1 MTRFWWHHL
10 IISYRFSPTSVTNI
24 VRWWFEKTVKAPI
37 FESSDFFTPEFI
49 EDNRALGI
57 GREWFKN
64 NRIGSDGFI
73 QLSYQIAFRL
83 IRNDP
88 VSVYE
93 SCGTAAFKHG
103 RTETIRPV
111 TKESDDLILAYI
123 KVSYTLFHIIWITS
137 PDPTKTVIWMGGARF
152 RVMWIRLYYRTFLLN
167 NFIC

>member
-1 MTRFWWHHL
+1 MKQKFW
-10 IISYRFSPTSVTNI
+10 IRISKLLFPEFSISPSGSYDLTLVTKDVTNI
-24 VRWWFEKTVKAPI
+24 DVGDKISVQAPI

-49 EDNRALGI
+49 EENRALGI
-57 GREWFKN
+57 GREWFKS

-123 KVSYTLFHIIWITS
+123 KVCNTLVH
-137 PDPTKTVIWMGGARF
+137 M
-152 RVMWIRLYYRTFLLN
+152 
-167 NFIC
+167 ICSI

>member
-1 MTRFWWHHL
+1 MLFPEFS
-10 IISYRFSPTSVTNI
+10 ISPSESYDFTLVTKNVTNI
-24 VRWWFEKTVKAPI
+24 DVGDKINVQAPI

-49 EDNRALGI
+49 EENRALGI
-57 GREWFKN
+57 GREWFKS

-123 KVSYTLFHIIWITS
+123 KVCY
-137 PDPTKTVIWMGGARF
+137 A
-152 RVMWIRLYYRTFLLN
+152 
-167 NFIC
+167 

>member
-1 MTRFWWHHL
+1 MLFPEFS
-10 IISYRFSPTSVTNI
+10 ISPSGSYDLTLVTKDVTNI
-24 VRWWFEKTVKAPI
+24 DVGDKISVQAPI

-49 EDNRALGI
+49 EENRALGI
-57 GREWFKN
+57 GREWFKS

-123 KVSYTLFHIIWITS
+123 KVTL
-137 PDPTKTVIWMGGARF
+137 
-152 RVMWIRLYYRTFLLN
+152 
-167 NFIC
+167 

>member
-1 MTRFWWHHL
+1 MLFPEFS
-10 IISYRFSPTSVTNI
+10 ISPSGSYDLTLVTKDVTNI
-24 VRWWFEKTVKAPI
+24 DLGDKISVQAPI

-49 EDNRALGI
+49 EENRALGI
-57 GREWFKN
+57 GREWFKS

-123 KVSYTLFHIIWITS
+123 KVSYT
-137 PDPTKTVIWMGGARF
+137 
-152 RVMWIRLYYRTFLLN
+152 
-167 NFIC
+167 

>member
-1 MTRFWWHHL
+1 M
-10 IISYRFSPTSVTNI
+10 
-24 VRWWFEKTVKAPI
+24 
-37 FESSDFFTPEFI
+37 FESLDFFTPEFI
-49 EDNRALGI
+49 EENRALGI
-57 GREWFKN
+57 GREWFKS

-123 KVSYTLFHIIWITS
+123 KVVKPRIGERVVG
-137 PDPTKTVIWMGGARF
+137 DVNKTVLSF
-152 RVMWIRLYYRTFLLN
+152 YVV
-167 NFIC
+167 